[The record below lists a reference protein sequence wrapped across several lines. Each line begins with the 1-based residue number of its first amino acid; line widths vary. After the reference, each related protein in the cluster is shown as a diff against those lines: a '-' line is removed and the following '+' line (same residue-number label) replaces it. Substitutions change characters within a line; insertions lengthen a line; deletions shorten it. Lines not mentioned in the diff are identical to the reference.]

1 MTVQTYGTHNA
12 NAPYPSDYIED
23 DYGYATKV
31 VYDEPKV
38 DSKVMPKSSHNLTFQ
53 VRLMDYRT
61 RQQILKAFQAK
72 GYKLQVK
79 LNACKFDL
87 EAEVLR
93 LAELEIGEAPEV
105 ELPAAPTEKLIE
117 ADEVYL
123 NEVKDFRPNQVTLL
137 TIWESCEEDTNA
149 NFAKGEAC
157 KLFRG
162 YAEDEPKTKL
172 SADAF
177 NVMMGLP
184 VDNQE
189 LAQDDLNAYVATQA
203 DLVAPEVPAFDADA
217 YEAWETDCGNY
228 DDEYVAAKEE
238 DLNSLSMTD
247 QVLTWSLAEYTF
259 DDTAKDWLNKRGWV
273 LAGETYLSLCCVLPK
288 VDPSCSNGVCSLSE
302 ADLALLS
309 DDFEDV
315 PEVYPSC
322 DVLETWYGGY
332 CIIEPAMREQPTK
345 TYFQPSYFSSQLK
358 RLA

>member
-1 MTVQTYGTHNA
+1 MTVQAYGTHNA

-38 DSKVMPKSSHNLTFQ
+38 DSKVMPKSSHSLTFQ

-93 LAELEIGEAPEV
+93 LAELEIGEAPNV
-105 ELPAAPTEKLIE
+105 
-117 ADEVYL
+117 
-123 NEVKDFRPNQVTLL
+123 
-137 TIWESCEEDTNA
+137 S
-149 NFAKGEAC
+149 
-157 KLFRG
+157 
-162 YAEDEPKTKL
+162 L
-172 SADAF
+172 SADGF
-177 NVMMGLP
+177 NAMMGLP
-184 VDNQE
+184 TDNQK
-189 LAQDDLNAYVATQA
+189 LAQDDLNAYVAAQA
-203 DLVAPEVPAFDADA
+203 DRVAPEVPAFDADS

-228 DDEYVAAKEE
+228 EDEYVIAKEE

-259 DDTAKDWLNKRGWV
+259 DDTAKGWLNKRGWV
-273 LAGETYLSLCCVLPK
+273 VSGDQYLSLCCVLPD
-288 VDPSCSNGVCSLSE
+288 VNTSCSNGVCSLSE

-332 CIIEPAMREQPTK
+332 CVLEGNHDK
-345 TYFQPSYFSSQLK
+345 TNLLFQPSYFYSQLK
-358 RLA
+358 RIA

>member
-1 MTVQTYGTHNA
+1 MTVQAYGTHNA

-31 VYDEPKV
+31 VYDEPTV
-38 DSKVMPKSSHNLTFQ
+38 DSKVMPKSSHSLTFQ

-105 ELPAAPTEKLIE
+105 ELPA
-117 ADEVYL
+117 
-123 NEVKDFRPNQVTLL
+123 
-137 TIWESCEEDTNA
+137 
-149 NFAKGEAC
+149 
-157 KLFRG
+157 
-162 YAEDEPKTKL
+162 
-172 SADAF
+172 DAF
-177 NVMMGLP
+177 NAMMGLP
-184 VDNQE
+184 TDNQD
-189 LAQDDLNAYVATQA
+189 LAQDDLNAYVAAQA
-203 DLVAPEVPAFDADA
+203 DHVAPEVPAFDAAA
-217 YEAWETDCGNY
+217 YEAWEADCGNY
-228 DDEYVAAKEE
+228 EDEYVIANDDDLIGYNEADTWVELEDTE

-273 LAGETYLSLCCVLPK
+273 VSGDQYLSLCCVLPK

-332 CIIEPAMREQPTK
+332 CIIEPNMREQPSK

-358 RLA
+358 RLS